1 MLENP
6 AAPTQYPVKERAF
19 GLAILVLSGMQLMSV
34 LDGTVMILVVP
45 RLQADFGM
53 SASSANWVIT
63 SYALTYAGLM
73 LLGGRVG
80 DAFGRKKMFLLGVG
94 LFTLSSLLC
103 GLAINGGMLIG
114 MRALQG
120 IGAAFASPTAL
131 ALVATTFAPGK
142 ARNQAIAIFG
152 AMVGVGSVGGLV
164 VGGALADVWWRG
176 IFLINVPIGL
186 LVFVGAM
193 RCLRDT
199 EHHRLSLD
207 VRGAVLATIGV
218 ATLVFGGMEGPALG
232 WGHPVII
239 GSLVAGGVLLIT
251 FIIAERNVDNP
262 LLPWSLFS
270 SQDRVATFLAVLL
283 ASGVMGGISV
293 FGAQYVQNVLGY
305 SALQAGLI
313 FIPFTIGMGVGG
325 ALTSK
330 LVMRIAPRILI
341 GAGGGLAAV
350 ALLFGS
356 TLDRTAN
363 LPTLLVLFLVIGTG
377 VGIVLVIV
385 PLCLIVGVEVTEIG
399 PLSAVGQMLLAFG
412 PALALGFLGPV
423 VVSRT
428 LALGGSNTV
437 KPSAMNTAQ
446 LDALSSGYTLA
457 LFLCGVGVVLTLL
470 IALAIRYTAAQVAQ
484 AQHAQ
489 EEAQQS

>member
-1 MLENP
+1 M
-6 AAPTQYPVKERAF
+6 QYPVTQRAF

-94 LFTLSSLLC
+94 LFTISSLLC

-120 IGAAFASPTAL
+120 VGAAFASPTAL

-142 ARNQAIAIFG
+142 PRNQAIAIFG

-186 LVFVGAM
+186 LVFVGAL

-199 EHHRLSLD
+199 GHHRLSLD

-218 ATLVFGGMEGPALG
+218 ATLVFGGMEGPVLG

-239 GSLVAGGVLLIT
+239 GSLVTGGVLLIT
-251 FIIAERNVDNP
+251 FVLAERNVDNP

-313 FIPFTIGMGVGG
+313 FIPFTIGMGIGG

-330 LVMRIAPRILI
+330 LVMRVAPRILI
-341 GAGGGLAAV
+341 GAGAGLAAV
-350 ALLFGS
+350 ALVFGS

-423 VVSRT
+423 VVSRS
-428 LALGGSNTV
+428 LALGGSNTI
-437 KPSAMNTAQ
+437 KPSVMNTSQ
-446 LDALSSGYTLA
+446 LDALSGGYTLA
-457 LFLCGVGVVLTLL
+457 LFLCGVGVLLTLL

-489 EEAQQS
+489 EEAQQA

>member
-1 MLENP
+1 M
-6 AAPTQYPVKERAF
+6 QYPVTQRAF

-94 LFTLSSLLC
+94 LFTFSSLLC

-114 MRALQG
+114 MRAVQG
-120 IGAAFASPTAL
+120 VGAAFASPTAL

-186 LVFVGAM
+186 LVFVGAL
-193 RCLRDT
+193 RYLRDT
-199 EHHRLSLD
+199 GHHRLSLD

-218 ATLVFGGMEGPALG
+218 ATLVFGGMEGPVLG

-239 GSLVAGGVLLIT
+239 GSLVTGGVLLIT
-251 FIIAERNVDNP
+251 FILAERNVDNP

-270 SQDRVATFLAVLL
+270 SQDRVATFVAVLL

-313 FIPFTIGMGVGG
+313 FIPFTIGMGIGG
-325 ALTSK
+325 GLTSK
-330 LVMRIAPRILI
+330 LVMRVAPRILI
-341 GAGGGLAAV
+341 GAGAGLAAV
-350 ALLFGS
+350 ALVFGS

-385 PLCLIVGVEVTEIG
+385 PLCLIVGVEITEIG

-423 VVSRT
+423 VVSRS
-428 LALGGSNTV
+428 LALGGSNTI
-437 KPSAMNTAQ
+437 KPSAMNTSQ
-446 LDALSSGYTLA
+446 LDALSGGYTLA
-457 LFLCGVGVVLTLL
+457 LFLCGVGVLLTLL
-470 IALAIRYTAAQVAQ
+470 VALAIRYTAAQVAQ

-489 EEAQQS
+489 EEAQQA

>member
-1 MLENP
+1 M
-6 AAPTQYPVKERAF
+6 QYPVTQRAF

-45 RLQADFGM
+45 RLQADWGM
-53 SASSANWVIT
+53 TASSANWVIT

-80 DAFGRKKMFLLGVG
+80 DAFGRKKMFLVGVG
-94 LFTLSSLLC
+94 LFTFASLLC
-103 GLAINGGMLIG
+103 GLALNGGMLIG

-164 VGGALADVWWRG
+164 VGGGLADVWWRG

-186 LVFVGAM
+186 LVLFGAQ

-199 EHHRLSLD
+199 EHHRLTLD
-207 VRGAVLATIGV
+207 VRGAVLATFGV
-218 ATLVFGGMEGPALG
+218 SALVFGGMEGPVLG

-239 GSLVAGGVLLIT
+239 GSLVAGGVLLIS
-251 FIIAERNVDNP
+251 FVLAERNVDNP

-270 SQDRVATFLAVLL
+270 SRDRVATFLAVLL

-305 SALQAGLI
+305 TALQSGLI

-330 LVMRIAPRILI
+330 LAMRIAPRYLIAI
-341 GAGGGLAAV
+341 GAGLAAA

-356 TLDRTAN
+356 TLDRTTN
-363 LPTLLVLFLVIGTG
+363 LPTLLVLFLMIGAG

-428 LALGGSNTV
+428 LALGGSDTI
-437 KPSAMNTAQ
+437 KPKAMNTAQ

-457 LFLCGVGVVLTLL
+457 LFLCGAGVLLTLL
-470 IALAIRYTAAQVAQ
+470 IALAIRYSAAQVAQ

-489 EEAQQS
+489 EEAQQA